1 MVEKMKD
8 FDYYNPTDIRFGW
21 GRVKEIGEIVALY
34 GNNCLMVTGSGK
46 GLEPLRGIITKLCRD
61 KEVNVIRYN
70 GVSSNPT
77 TVMVNEGTEMAKKN
91 KVDIILGVGGGS
103 PIDVAKAIS
112 VGVTHDGDAWDYR
125 VIEGKPIE
133 DKLLP
138 VIAVTTTAGTGTE
151 VTPVSVITNPTIPLK
166 YALADKLL
174 CPKVAIIDPELT
186 VSMPAHITAATG
198 WDAFCHS
205 FESFTSHTSASDYV
219 DLHALEGMR
228 LVIKF
233 LPIAMKDNQN
243 RKARKA
249 LHWANTLGGLSISN
263 AGVTLPH
270 GIGMAIGGNASHIH
284 HGEALAL
291 MYPEINRWTWK
302 HKIKKY
308 ADVGRLFNP
317 ALKDEPDDV
326 AAEKACEEMDNF
338 LREIG
343 MWTSFKDKDVPINT
357 LEEIG
362 KDTFKLPDYENHAK
376 VANKDDVM
384 KLLKKSYDR

>member
-1 MVEKMKD
+1 MELMKK

-21 GRVKEIGEIVALY
+21 GKVEETGEILSQY
-34 GNNCLMVTGSGK
+34 GKKCLLVTGSGK
-46 GLEPLRGIITKLCRD
+46 SLEPIRQKITNLCQDKGI
-61 KEVNVIRYN
+61 NVIRYN
-70 GVSSNPT
+70 GVSTNPT
-77 TVMVNEGTEMAKKN
+77 TDMVNDGTKIAKKN
-91 KVDIILGVGGGS
+91 DVDVILGVGGGS

-112 VGVTHDGDAWDYR
+112 VGVTHDGEAWEYR
-125 VIEGKPIE
+125 VIDGKPIE

-138 VIAVTTTAGTGTE
+138 IIAVTTTAGTGTE
-151 VTPVSVITNPTIPLK
+151 VTPVSVITNPNIHLK

-174 CPKVAIIDPELT
+174 CPNVAIIDPELT
-186 VSMPAHITAATG
+186 KTMPAHITASTG

-205 FESFTSHTSASDYV
+205 FESFTTHTSANDYV
-219 DLHALEGMR
+219 DMHALEGMR
-228 LVIKF
+228 LVIKY
-233 LPIAMKDNQN
+233 LPIAMNDGQN
-243 RKARKA
+243 REAREA

-291 MYPEINRWTWK
+291 VYPEINRWTWK
-302 HKIKKY
+302 YKIKKY
-308 ADVGRLFNP
+308 ADVGRLFNS

-343 MWTSFKDKDVPINT
+343 MWMSFKDKDVSINT
-357 LEEIG
+357 LDEIG
-362 KDTFKLPDYENHAK
+362 NDTFKLPDYENHAK

-384 KLLKKSYDR
+384 NLLKKSYDR

>member
-1 MVEKMKD
+1 MKS

-21 GRVKEIGEIVALY
+21 GRVEETGEIVSEY
-34 GNNCLMVTGSGK
+34 GKKCLMVTGFGK
-46 GLEPLRGIITKLCRD
+46 SLEPIREKITKLCQE
-61 KEVNVIRYN
+61 KGINVIRYN
-70 GVSSNPT
+70 GVSTNPT
-77 TVMVNEGTEMAKKN
+77 TDMVNVGTEIAKKN
-91 KVDIILGVGGGS
+91 DVDLILGVGGGS

-112 VGVTHDGDAWDYR
+112 VGVTHDGEAWDYR

-138 VIAVTTTAGTGTE
+138 IIAVTTTAGTGTE
-151 VTPVSVITNPTIPLK
+151 VTPVSVITNSAIPLK

-174 CPKVAIIDPELT
+174 CPNVAIIDPELT
-186 VSMPAHITAATG
+186 ITMPPQITAATG

-205 FESFTSHTSASDYV
+205 FESYTSHTSASDYV
-219 DLHALEGMR
+219 DIHALEGMR
-228 LVIKF
+228 LVIKY
-233 LPIAMKDNQN
+233 LPLAMKDGQN
-243 RKARKA
+243 REAREA

-270 GIGMAIGGNASHIH
+270 GLGMAIGGNASHIH

-302 HKIKKY
+302 SKIKKY

-317 ALKDEPDDV
+317 ALKDEPDEV
-326 AAEKACEEMDNF
+326 TAEKACDEMDNF
-338 LREIG
+338 LKEIG
-343 MWTSFKDKDVPINT
+343 MWISFKDKNVPKNT
-357 LEEIG
+357 LLDIG

-376 VANKDDVM
+376 VATADDVM
-384 KLLKKSYDR
+384 DLLKKSYDK